1 MDFVCSLTMSPVC
14 RVAAGSTKITQHSS
28 GAAVMCSTPRETTWK
43 SPSLQHDVGTVAI
56 ADDENA
62 LADEEELV
70 LLGVAV
76 PDELALD
83 LGDLH
88 ELPVGGGDDPRRP
101 VLGEPLEFAIDVQR
115 LSPSIE
121 SRAGKGD
128 P

>member
-1 MDFVCSLTMSPVC
+1 VEVAFV
-14 RVAAGSTKITQHSS
+14 
-28 GAAVMCSTPRETTWK
+28 
-43 SPSLQHDVGTVAI
+43 QHDVGAVPI
-56 ADDENA
+56 ADDEDA

-88 ELPVGGGDDPRRP
+88 ELPVCGGDDPRRP

-121 SRAGKGD
+121 SRAGKGGR
-128 P
+128 